1 MHTGRVNNDFGRCFY
16 AGEGY
21 EQAISFI
28 SGFEKSSVYF
38 LDFDARNL
46 QYKKYEINQ
55 KWMMTIAYY
64 HGVLKSYEVHPV
76 VRKLIESCYISANEK
91 EYYKNIR
98 TEDTKLG
105 DDKVKLRKPWTT
117 NPSCKPIFTK
127 KIYWK

>member
-1 MHTGRVNNDFGRCFY
+1 VHTGRANNDFSRGFY

-55 KWMMTIAYY
+55 KW
-64 HGVLKSYEVHPV
+64 KRS
-76 VRKLIESCYISANEK
+76 
-91 EYYKNIR
+91 
-98 TEDTKLG
+98 
-105 DDKVKLRKPWTT
+105 
-117 NPSCKPIFTK
+117 
-127 KIYWK
+127 